1 VSNWDRNQKP
11 SARKY
16 HQPTHISCQETWAP
30 DAGVSVKSPIE
41 AEGLDFLLTDR
52 RQVGLVI
59 QKDALSLI
67 LSRLEDIDVTDL
79 VKVCDRNRLTPE
91 VATDVEH
98 QMFVWLKFAIPDSRI
113 DAWGLVPGG
122 GIVFSSRSAIDGTF
136 LQAQV
141 GSWNM
146 DSPCGV
152 VLQFGVDSSCFGL
165 QDNAICHLDVSLVS
179 SDGVV
184 LDGMSI
190 SFWLR
195 EIRDRVV
202 SSHEDLQK
210 SPASFAAAGAIPT
223 AAGAIPTAA
232 VLGRGNTER
241 VEMQRVLLL
250 SGAAEATPRS
260 HSSSIEC
267 TSSTSDDDCIAVC
280 STVSFEN
287 VDHECRSGVKGW
299 SVDQV
304 LGFFESCK
312 FPTAGVSAGQVDGN
326 TLVSLWEDSD
336 VEAIFTA
343 PAPDGLGFNK
353 LMFRGRLKREM
364 ICLLANDSSACKL

>member
-1 VSNWDRNQKP
+1 M
-11 SARKY
+11 
-16 HQPTHISCQETWAP
+16 WAP

-79 VKVCDRNRLTPE
+79 VKVCDLNRLTPE

-141 GSWNM
+141 GTWNM

-152 VLQFGVDSSCFGL
+152 VLQFGVDSSCFAL

-184 LDGMSI
+184 VDGMSI

-195 EIRDRVV
+195 EIRDKVV

-210 SPASFAAAGAIPT
+210 SPGSFAAAGAIPT
-223 AAGAIPTAA
+223 AG
-232 VLGRGNTER
+232 VLGRWSTER
-241 VEMQRVLLL
+241 VEMERV
-250 SGAAEATPRS
+250 T
-260 HSSSIEC
+260 
-267 TSSTSDDDCIAVC
+267 
-280 STVSFEN
+280 
-287 VDHECRSGVKGW
+287 
-299 SVDQV
+299 
-304 LGFFESCK
+304 ESY
-312 FPTAGVSAGQVDGN
+312 
-326 TLVSLWEDSD
+326 
-336 VEAIFTA
+336 
-343 PAPDGLGFNK
+343 
-353 LMFRGRLKREM
+353 
-364 ICLLANDSSACKL
+364 

>member
-1 VSNWDRNQKP
+1 MSNVDRKQTASVRRGP
-11 SARKY
+11 RKY
-16 HQPTHISCQETWAP
+16 HQPMNAAPSCQEMFAS
-30 DAGVSVKSPIE
+30 DAGVSVKSLIE

-98 QMFVWLKFAIPDSRI
+98 QMFVWLKFAIPDSWI

-136 LQAQV
+136 LQAQG

-165 QDNAICHLDVSLVS
+165 QDNTICHLDVSLVS

-195 EIRDRVV
+195 EIRDKVV

-223 AAGAIPTAA
+223 AA

-241 VEMQRVLLL
+241 VEMQRVLHL

-280 STVSFEN
+280 STVSTGN

-336 VEAIFTA
+336 VEDIFTA

-364 ICLLANDSSACKL
+364 ICILANDSSACKL